1 MAMNMQLY
9 LLKNM
14 IGCSILQIFLFGGRF
29 IFGPDMR
36 SLLLTVFLIAVPVGV
51 FCGFVARKL
60 IDDFPHHLGIS
71 IMVVVIVMT
80 LIVSLCFNSFISSAR
95 CM

>member
-1 MAMNMQLY
+1 MAMTMHLC
-9 LLKNM
+9 LLKGM

-36 SLLLTVFLIAVPVGV
+36 SLLLTLFLIGAPVGV

-71 IMVVVIVMT
+71 IMVVVGVMT
-80 LIVSLCFNSFISSAR
+80 FIVSLFPL
-95 CM
+95 